1 VSTPSDFGKSG
12 GPPSHPE
19 LLDWLAH
26 WFRTNGYSLKKLHH
40 LIVTSQSY
48 RQAATYRQKAAAI
61 DQEARF
67 LWRFPPK
74 RLEGEAVRDALLAVA
89 GVLNPKRGGP
99 GFHDTR
105 TIVNGGAHFYLPIDP
120 VGAEFNRRTI
130 YRFSPRGERSTLL
143 DCLDCPDPSG
153 TAPRRSVTTT
163 PLQALSLQNNS
174 FIWRMADHF
183 ADRLK
188 KEAGAELESQ
198 IERAWILAVGRPPA
212 EEERNAALTLVE
224 NHGLAALGRALF
236 TSSEFIVVE

>member
-1 VSTPSDFGKSG
+1 MTDDIRVGLIRCDTHGAYY
-12 GPPSHPE
+12 GPLMQEHDPMRLQMP
-19 LLDWLAH
+19 LPIDRPA
-26 WFRTNGYSLKKLHH
+26 RYSWQH
-40 LIVTSQSY
+40 
-48 RQAATYRQKAAAI
+48 
-61 DQEARF
+61 
-67 LWRFPPK
+67 
-74 RLEGEAVRDALLAVA
+74 
-89 GVLNPKRGGP
+89 
-99 GFHDTR
+99 
-105 TIVNGGAHFYLPIDP
+105 GGAHFYFPIDP
-120 VGAEFNRRTI
+120 IGTEFNRRTI

-153 TAPRRSVTTT
+153 TAPRRSITTT

-212 EEERNAALTLVE
+212 EEEHHAALTLVE

-236 TSSEFIVVE
+236 NSSEFIVVE